1 MNPKASFG
9 NISQQAA
16 GYCTPLMLDIPMC
29 FAHGIISI
37 EFGYWIIRL
46 KNFNALCFWSFSLIT
61 SSKFQ
66 RASLLK
72 LGTH

>member
-1 MNPKASFG
+1 MNSKASFG

-16 GYCTPLMLDIPMC
+16 GYCTLR
-29 FAHGIISI
+29 FA
-37 EFGYWIIRL
+37 GYPYV
-46 KNFNALCFWSFSLIT
+46 LCTRDNS

-72 LGTH
+72 LGSH